1 MYKPEAPDLSSAHA
15 TLNGNIMKDQ
25 LEDFIHQNR
34 KDFDDKEPSEKVW
47 RNIEASMKFSSRGW
61 WNSVGLWR
69 AAAVIFMALSIYL
82 IIPKSII
89 KTQASDHAANEFNDV
104 EAFYF
109 QQISEKVDLIDG
121 FKKNEGLNGFTQDFK
136 QLEAMYMI
144 LKEEMKTSPSQKVK
158 DALVLNLL
166 VRINLL
172 NQQLYKLDKEY
183 ATPENKR

>member
-1 MYKPEAPDLSSAHA
+1 
-15 TLNGNIMKDQ
+15 MKDR
-25 LEDFIHQNR
+25 LDEFIRQNR
-34 KDFDDKEPSEKVW
+34 QSFDDKEPAEKVW
-47 RNIEASMKFSSRGW
+47 RNIEASMKLSSTSW

-69 AAAVIFMALSIYL
+69 AAAVIFMATSIYL
-82 IIPKSII
+82 LVPKNMG
-89 KTQASDHAANEFNDV
+89 KTATQNDLAVTEFNDV

-109 QQISEKVDLIDG
+109 QQISDKVELIDG

-144 LKEEMKTSPSQKVK
+144 LKEEMKTRPTEKVK

-172 NQQLYKLDKEY
+172 NQQLYKLDEEY
-183 ATPENKR
+183 ATDKKKEDSV